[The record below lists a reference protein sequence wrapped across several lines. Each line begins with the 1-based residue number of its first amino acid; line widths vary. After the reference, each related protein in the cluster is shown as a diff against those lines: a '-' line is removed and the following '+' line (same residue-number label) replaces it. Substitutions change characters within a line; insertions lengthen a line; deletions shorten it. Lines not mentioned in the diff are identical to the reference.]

1 VTLGLICCLQQRVR
15 LRSTPEVLEIS
26 PRDEKLKLAF
36 YNSADFQRFE
46 QEAERQAIMEAYLQ
60 SAAYRERIETEA
72 RAQEEEKERARDLPK
87 LPEDTAGIMN
97 SLKPDPVSAH
107 LNSPRSASVRPEE
120 AAGQSYAHGGVQT
133 GCESEINFK
142 RLWRFSFFL
151 LNKSIKSKNT
161 KLVEKPLLIG
171 RGAVFTGQ
179 DYTTT
184 LAATSHL
191 PPPPPHVLRNLP
203 CSRRVSATFA
213 RK

>member
-133 GCESEINFK
+133 GCEGEINFK

-171 RGAVFTGQ
+171 RVAM
-179 DYTTT
+179 
-184 LAATSHL
+184 
-191 PPPPPHVLRNLP
+191 
-203 CSRRVSATFA
+203 
-213 RK
+213 

>member
-1 VTLGLICCLQQRVR
+1 MTLGLICCLQQRVR

-120 AAGQSYAHGGVQT
+120 AAGQSYAHAGVQT
-133 GCESEINFK
+133 GCEGEINFK

-151 LNKSIKSKNT
+151 LNKSTKSKNT
-161 KLVEKPLLIG
+161 K
-171 RGAVFTGQ
+171 
-179 DYTTT
+179 
-184 LAATSHL
+184 
-191 PPPPPHVLRNLP
+191 
-203 CSRRVSATFA
+203 
-213 RK
+213 